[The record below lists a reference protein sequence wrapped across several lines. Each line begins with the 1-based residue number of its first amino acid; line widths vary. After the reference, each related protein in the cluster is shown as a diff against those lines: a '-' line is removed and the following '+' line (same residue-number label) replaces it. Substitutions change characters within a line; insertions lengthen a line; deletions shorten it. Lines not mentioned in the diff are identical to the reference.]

1 MNQNEKKT
9 FKKGEK
15 TNLRNEVGG
24 VMRQKGGGVMNRIC

>member
-1 MNQNEKKT
+1 MKKKT

-24 VMRQKGGGVMNRIC
+24 GVMR